1 MPKPR
6 ESFFGRLK
14 SFAELVWFLFG
25 WVLPLL
31 LFTRRRPV
39 LLSRYM
45 ALGDILCTFPAA
57 LELKKR
63 HSGAPIIFHCRA
75 DFACLPRLGGVTTH
89 VISKLNVDRMKSTF
103 AFLFAGIYEF
113 TYGDEF
119 ANRASTESVIEE
131 YCLQHGVPVTA
142 AHAPLPITPLAQAKA
157 RKILQAAGLD
167 QAGPIIALHPGP
179 SGPFREWNPES
190 WTGLAQAL
198 KNSGCQNILQLGVSR
213 PDDVGT
219 ALQNGIPNVVSLVNK
234 LSLEESIALISLCD
248 VFIGIDSGLLH
259 IAAAVG
265 THFVGL
271 FGSTSPQLRFSAANA
286 RGCVV
291 SRVPCQGC
299 HHRIPRLHWVTG
311 CPYNFD
317 CMKTIQ
323 VDEVLQAGLAALK
336 KTSVPAM
343 SSVVK

>member
-1 MPKPR
+1 MPPPR
-6 ESFFGRLK
+6 ENFTSRLK
-14 SFAELVWFLFG
+14 SFAELVGFLVG
-25 WVLPLL
+25 AVLPLW

-63 HSGAPIIFHCRA
+63 HPGAPVIFHCRA
-75 DFACLPRLGGVTTH
+75 DYACLPRLGGITNH
-89 VISKLNVDRMKSTF
+89 VISELNVERMKSSF

-119 ANRASTESVIEE
+119 ADRASTESVIEE
-131 YCLQHGVPVTA
+131 YCRQHGVAITA
-142 AHAPLPITPLAQAKA
+142 AHAPLQITPTLKAKA

-167 QAGPIIALHPGP
+167 QAGPVIALHPGP
-179 SGPFREWNPES
+179 SGPFRDWNAES
-190 WTGLAQAL
+190 WKDLTQAF

-213 PDDVGT
+213 SDDVGS
-219 ALQNGIPNVVSLVNK
+219 ALHTGVPNVVSLVNK
-234 LSLEESIALISLCD
+234 LSLEECIAVISSCD
-248 VFIGIDSGLLH
+248 VLIGIDSGLLH

-265 THFVGL
+265 TPFVGL

-286 RGCVV
+286 RACVV
-291 SRVPCQGC
+291 SRMPCQGC

-323 VDEVLQAGLAALK
+323 VNEVLQAGLAASK
-336 KTSVPAM
+336 MPSTPPPVARPE
-343 SSVVK
+343 